1 MSEQTAWPSWAD
13 TPGKRAA
20 NVDYWRAHNERCRA
34 LNRVKYA
41 GERTQLVIYVKLVKF
56 EYRMPLPLYRTAR

>member
-1 MSEQTAWPSWAD
+1 
-13 TPGKRAA
+13 
-20 NVDYWRAHNERCRA
+20 VDYWRAHNERCRA